1 MSYLELLL
9 VCSPPRVWASGSN
22 QNLTKKDIFLGTFC
36 RQIRVLE
43 LREMSHFLG
52 RVSLLTAGKGLPA
65 INLPGILRLRRM
77 ELKQ

>member
-1 MSYLELLL
+1 
-9 VCSPPRVWASGSN
+9 
-22 QNLTKKDIFLGTFC
+22 
-36 RQIRVLE
+36 
-43 LREMSHFLG
+43 MSHFLG